1 MQTTLNNV
9 LIDDSSILLWR
20 YTIGLDVNCF
30 FVVSFRLYLR
40 CHSTMALLLAC
51 LNKSAMHSTCMRII
65 WRQIFIQAKSLYC
78 QVRFQYPKSVDLLI
92 PLYYAITRQK
102 FNHQT
107 PKKFHIF
114 PASFRNTMP
123 NFRANGSAV
132 AEKNADRHTYTHT
145 WRNMIRFRITDV
157 R

>member
-20 YTIGLDVNCF
+20 YTIGLDVNSF
-30 FVVSFRLYLR
+30 SWYRSVSIYDVIRPWRSYWPVWIR
-40 CHSTMALLLAC
+40 AP
-51 LNKSAMHSTCMRII
+51 CMRII

-132 AEKNADRHTYTHT
+132 AEKNADRLTYTHT
-145 WRNMIRFRITDV
+145 WRNVRFRITDV